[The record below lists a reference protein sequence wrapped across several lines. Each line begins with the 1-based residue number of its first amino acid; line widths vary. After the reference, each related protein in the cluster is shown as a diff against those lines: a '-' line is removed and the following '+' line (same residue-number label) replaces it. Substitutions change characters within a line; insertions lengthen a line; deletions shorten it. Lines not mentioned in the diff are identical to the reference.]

1 VSDVDWIPALAV
13 LAAGL
18 AIGAAL
24 LWRVV
29 LRGAA
34 HPISAPA
41 APAVELR
48 DLEGKY
54 QALIAQ
60 LRELDEVGAPKRTPE
75 QLSREREELE
85 HTAAHALREI
95 ERRAPSRDERENPEV
110 GWAPLP
116 SAAAAPAAAPST
128 LKGFL
133 WGVGSVGALGLLFFF
148 VSQSA
153 RERTQTESMTGD
165 ASATA
170 GARSDGAEVARA
182 QAAVQRNPDDLD
194 ARLELARLHLVRQ
207 DMMGVFQETQQ
218 VLQRSPGNPRA
229 LSYQALVRL
238 AMGQADMAESML
250 KEALAADPQLLEAYL
265 HLMLVHV
272 RSGRAAEAEKVLAD
286 AVRRFPG
293 REDSLRSLLGEMRS
307 PGGDEARAAESS
319 GPVEDPHA
327 NVPVG
332 EGAPR
337 PGMAAREAARPP
349 GSIKKV
355 SGILELDPSLEGQGF
370 AGAVLFVT
378 LREGGFGA
386 GPPLA
391 ARRIIAGAFPVAFEI
406 GSADS
411 MTGEDLPDELLV
423 EARIDSDGDPV
434 TRPPTDPYGQ
444 ADRVAVGAR
453 DVKVVLKR
461 RPAP

>member
-1 VSDVDWIPALAV
+1 MSDVDWIPALAV

-18 AIGAAL
+18 AIGAAV

-41 APAVELR
+41 APALELR

-85 HTAAHALREI
+85 YTAARALREI
-95 ERRAPSRDERENPEV
+95 ERRAPSRDEREHPEV
-110 GWAPLP
+110 GSAPLP
-116 SAAAAPAAAPST
+116 PSAAPAAAPST
-128 LKGFL
+128 LRGFL

-148 VSQSA
+148 VAQSA
-153 RERTQTESMTGD
+153 RERSQTDSVTGD
-165 ASATA
+165 ASAGA
-170 GARSDGAEVARA
+170 GARSDDAEVTRAR
-182 QAAVQRNPDDLD
+182 AAVQRNPDDLD
-194 ARLELARLHLVRQ
+194 ARLELARLHLVKQ
-207 DMMGVFQETQQ
+207 DMMGVFEETQQ

-238 AMGQADMAESML
+238 AMGQADKAESML
-250 KEALAADPQLLEAYL
+250 KEALAADPQLVEAYL

-286 AVRRFPG
+286 ALRRFPD
-293 REDSLRSLLGEMRS
+293 REASLRSLLGEMRS
-307 PGGDEARAAESS
+307 QGGDEARAAESS
-319 GPVEDPHA
+319 GLVEDPHA

-332 EGAPR
+332 EIAPR

-349 GSIKKV
+349 GTVKEV
-355 SGILELDPSLEGQGF
+355 SGVLELDPSLEGQGF

-453 DVKVVLKR
+453 DVKIVLKR

>member
-1 VSDVDWIPALAV
+1 MSDVDWIPALAV

-18 AIGAAL
+18 AIGAAV

-29 LRGAA
+29 LRGAT

-60 LRELDEVGAPKRTPE
+60 LRELDEVAAPKRTPE
-75 QLSREREELE
+75 QFSREREELE
-85 HTAAHALREI
+85 HTAARALREI

-110 GWAPLP
+110 GSARLP
-116 SAAAAPAAAPST
+116 SAAVPAAAPST

-153 RERTQTESMTGD
+153 RERSQTDSVTGD
-165 ASATA
+165 ASAAPGT
-170 GARSDGAEVARA
+170 RSDGAEVARA

-238 AMGQADMAESML
+238 AMGQADKAESML

-272 RSGRAAEAEKVLAD
+272 RSGRAAEAEKVLAE
-286 AVRRFPG
+286 ALRRFPD
-293 REDSLRSLLGEMRS
+293 REASLRSLLGEMRS
-307 PGGDEARAAESS
+307 PGGDETRAADSS

-332 EGAPR
+332 EETPR
-337 PGMAAREAARPP
+337 PGMVAREAVRPP
-349 GSIKKV
+349 GSLKKV
-355 SGILELDPSLEGQGF
+355 SGILELDPSLGGQGF

-411 MTGEDLPDELLV
+411 MTGEDLPEELLV

>member
-1 VSDVDWIPALAV
+1 VNDVDWVPALAV

-18 AIGAAL
+18 GLGAAV

-34 HPISAPA
+34 RPA
-41 APAVELR
+41 SSPAVPALELR

-54 QALIAQ
+54 QACIAQ
-60 LRELDEVGAPKRTPE
+60 LRELDEVGASKRTPE

-85 HTAAHALREI
+85 HSAARALRDLEQLGPSSGAGVEDRAI
-95 ERRAPSRDERENPEV
+95 ESGTP
-110 GWAPLP
+110 
-116 SAAAAPAAAPST
+116 APASASAPST

-133 WGVGSVGALGLLFFF
+133 WGVGSVGALGLLFFL

-153 RERTQTESMTGD
+153 RERSPEQSVTGD
-165 ASATA
+165 APPSA
-170 GARSDGAEVARA
+170 GARADDPEVARA
-182 QAAVQRNPDDLD
+182 RAAVQRNPADVD
-194 ARLELARLHLVRQ
+194 ARLELARLNLIRR
-207 DMMGVFQETQQ
+207 DMMGVFEETQQ

-238 AMGQADMAESML
+238 AMGQADKAESML
-250 KEALAADPQLLEAYL
+250 KEALAADPQLLDAYI

-272 RSGRAAEAEKVLAD
+272 RTGRAAEAEKVLAD
-286 AVRRFPG
+286 AARRFPD
-293 REDSLRSLLGEMRS
+293 REESLRGLLADLKS
-307 PGGDEARAAESS
+307 QSDETQAAESQES
-319 GPVEDPHA
+319 APDPHA
-327 NVPVG
+327 DVPVEG
-332 EGAPR
+332 SGRRPEGA
-337 PGMAAREAARPP
+337 G
-349 GSIKKV
+349 KKV
-355 SGILELDPSLEGQGF
+355 AGVLELDPSLGGERF
-370 AGAVLFVT
+370 AGAVVFVT

-391 ARRIIAGAFPVAFEI
+391 ARRIIAATFPIAFEI

-411 MTGEDLPDELLV
+411 MTGADLPDELLV

-434 TRPPTDPYGQ
+434 TRPPSDPYGQ
-444 ADRVAVGAR
+444 ADRVAAGASG
-453 DVKVVLKR
+453 VKLVLKR